1 MFCGMMDGLGFL
13 PIDSINAEM
22 NYLRTIV
29 PNELTELLDY
39 FDETYVSG
47 PSRII
52 SKAENITKI
61 LRRYWIYNF
70 F

>member
-13 PIDSINAEM
+13 PIDSINAGM

-47 PSRII
+47 LSRII
-52 SKAENITKI
+52 PKAEI
-61 LRRYWIYNF
+61 LQKC
-70 F
+70 

>member
-1 MFCGMMDGLGFL
+1 MFCGTVDGLAFL
-13 PIDSINAEM
+13 PIDSINPEM
-22 NYLRTIV
+22 NYRAEIV
-29 PNELTELLDY
+29 PFELTEILDY

-61 LRRYWIYNF
+61 LKRYWIYNF
-70 F
+70 C

>member
-1 MFCGMMDGLGFL
+1 MPF
-13 PIDSINAEM
+13 
-22 NYLRTIV
+22 
-29 PNELTELLDY
+29 ELTEILDY

-61 LRRYWIYNF
+61 LKRYWIYNF
-70 F
+70 C

>member
-13 PIDSINAEM
+13 PIVFINAGM

-39 FDETYVSG
+39 FDETYV
-47 PSRII
+47 RII
-52 SKAENITKI
+52 PKAEI
-61 LRRYWIYNF
+61 LQKC
-70 F
+70 